1 MPTNPGS
8 FAVGEVLGADD
19 MNALGQVSTITV
31 TASNFAG
38 TVAARGYVF
47 QNIAFVEIKAT
58 ATGAATGAITFT
70 LPAGYEIATTDIP
83 IGNLLMADDSA
94 ALNYNGVV
102 ARGGTNLTLAPR
114 VFDNGAT
121 YTRYTR
127 WAVVNAS
134 VPFTWANADV
144 LSMNLCYRVA

>member
-1 MPTNPGS
+1 MTAPGA
-8 FAVGEVLGADD
+8 FAVGDVLTAGD
-19 MNALGQVSTITV
+19 MNDLGVMSTITV
-31 TASNFAG
+31 TATNFAG

-47 QNIAFVEIKAT
+47 NKIAFVEIKAT
-58 ATGAATGAITFT
+58 ASGAATGIITFT
-70 LPAGYEIATTDIP
+70 LPAGFEIATTDLV

-94 ALNYNGVV
+94 GLNYNGVV

-114 VFDNGAT
+114 VFDNGAA

-127 WAVVNAS
+127 WAVVNAT
-134 VPFTWANADV
+134 VPFTWANNDV